1 MMKWSIE
8 QLHLPLKFN
17 WKISRSEVNFKENF
31 IVKLMVDD
39 MEGLGE
45 VAFNFRYG
53 ESKEE
58 IIKEFEEFQRDFPQ
72 NIHTVE
78 EVMEFCSERDLSMSL
93 RFGIESAF
101 VHYLAKASDKS
112 VSELL
117 GVPNVTSVKTS
128 FSLPILS
135 ALDIEEFI
143 NTYQLSRF
151 ESLKIKIN
159 KENAVSAVNTLLNV
173 YQGKIR
179 IDANESWEKAIDVL
193 DFISQISD
201 LNRVE
206 FLEQPLRADCHDE
219 AILLKE
225 KSPVLLMADESV
237 THQEISDYYVERFHG
252 VNIKLMKTGSY
263 MRAVRQLREAKKLGL
278 KTMLGCMVETSLGI
292 VSAINIAYG
301 VDFLDL
307 DGHLLLEKDPYNFVL
322 EEKGKLFKSDLH

>member
-1 MMKWSIE
+1 MMEWSIE
-8 QLHLPLKFN
+8 ELHLPLKFN
-17 WKISRSEVNFKENF
+17 WKISRSETTYKENL
-31 IVKLMVDD
+31 IVKIKVDD
-39 MEGLGE
+39 LDGIGE
-45 VAFNFRYG
+45 VAFNVRYG
-53 ESKEE
+53 ENKEA
-58 IIKEFEEFQRDFPQ
+58 ILKEFEEFRRDFPQ
-72 NIHTVE
+72 TIHSVE
-78 EVMEFCSERDLSMSL
+78 EVMEFCSERELSMSL

-101 VHYLAKASDKS
+101 VHYLAKASEKS

-117 GVPNVTSVKTS
+117 GVPNITSVKTS
-128 FSLPILS
+128 FSLPILPAQEIS
-135 ALDIEEFI
+135 EFI
-143 NTYQLSRF
+143 KTYNLERF

-159 KENAVSAVNTLLNV
+159 KENAVSATNKLLEV
-173 YQGKIR
+173 YPGKIR
-179 IDANESWEKAIDVL
+179 IDANESWQKAQDVL
-193 DFISQISD
+193 DFLSQLDSLD
-201 LNRVE
+201 RVE
-206 FLEQPLRADCHDE
+206 FLEQPLQANCHDE
-219 AILLKE
+219 AIVLKE

-307 DGHLLLEKDPYNFVL
+307 DGHLLLQQDPYNLVL